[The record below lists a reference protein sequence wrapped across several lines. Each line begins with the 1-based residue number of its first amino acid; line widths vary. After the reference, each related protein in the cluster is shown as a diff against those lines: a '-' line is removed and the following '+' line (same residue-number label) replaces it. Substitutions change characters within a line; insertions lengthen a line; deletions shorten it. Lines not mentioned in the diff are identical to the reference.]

1 MATLVEDHRR
11 LRRENAALQVD
22 VDAKTQHAHVL
33 DGKLLEANQRRQDI
47 AKRLDE
53 LITQIDQL
61 GAQLDAQAESLGE

>member
-1 MATLVEDHRR
+1 MAALVEDHRR

-22 VDAKTQHAHVL
+22 VDAKTQHAHRL
-33 DGKLLEANQRRQDI
+33 DGKLLEANQRRQDV

-61 GAQLDAQAESLGE
+61 GAQLDAQAESLGA

>member
-22 VDAKTQHAHVL
+22 VDAKTQHAHLL